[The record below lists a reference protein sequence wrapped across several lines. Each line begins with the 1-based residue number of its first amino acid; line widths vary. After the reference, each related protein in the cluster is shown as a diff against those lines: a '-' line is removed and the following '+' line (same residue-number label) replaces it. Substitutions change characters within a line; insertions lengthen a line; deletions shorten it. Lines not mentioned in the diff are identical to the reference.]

1 MQEDAFDYGAMGARI
16 RACRRELKLT
26 QEKLAERVGISNSF
40 VGHIERGEK
49 EASLETVFQMSRAL
63 DVSLDYTIAG
73 RRNKCDGISC
83 ALFKDLKKLIGTY
96 EQ

>member
-26 QEKLAERVGISNSF
+26 QEKLAECVGISNPF

-49 EASLETVFQMSRAL
+49 KASLETVFQMSRAL
-63 DVSLDYTIAG
+63 DVSLDYIIAG
-73 RRNKCDGISC
+73 RRNKCDGINC
-83 ALFKDLKKLIGTY
+83 ALFEDLKKLIEAY
-96 EQ
+96 E